1 MRIYEHYAE
10 VAEILRDQDDIKR
23 TFLLSED
30 KEESA
35 FAMQYIAAEDPEYS
49 PLWEKRF
56 DMYTNSVMNSRMT
69 LQQDVE
75 KNILTLKLRIAEHA
89 KAFLEKELADNSY
102 TEEESNGIL
111 QRIVDV
117 DRVRKELAK
126 RLNMTISR

>member
-1 MRIYEHYAE
+1 
-10 VAEILRDQDDIKR
+10 
-23 TFLLSED
+23 
-30 KEESA
+30 
-35 FAMQYIAAEDPEYS
+35 MQYIASEDPEYS

-56 DMYTNSVMNSRMT
+56 DMYTNSVMNSQMT

-89 KAFLEKELADNSY
+89 KAFLEKELSDNSY
-102 TEEESNGIL
+102 TEEEANGIL